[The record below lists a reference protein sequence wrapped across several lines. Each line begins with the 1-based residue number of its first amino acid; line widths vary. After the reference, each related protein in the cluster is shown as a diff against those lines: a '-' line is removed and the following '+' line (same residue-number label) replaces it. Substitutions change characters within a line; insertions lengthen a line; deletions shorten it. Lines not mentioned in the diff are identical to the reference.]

1 MAKNNPEEEAVQ
13 KSLQDTPDNPPEQQ
27 QEAQGGQTEQQ
38 PEVQDNLPENQPEQ
52 QQDHPNTPPE
62 ATQPEGLLESKP
74 DDANT
79 ATDKAETEKAL
90 GEQPNPPAQPVL
102 VPVASGEAP
111 VEGAEM
117 VAVKTRN
124 ATRFYR
130 CGLEFTRE
138 IRIVER
144 SALDEADWQRL
155 LAEPNLTVQ
164 GVVLMT
170 PEAAYDED
178 VPQ

>member
-38 PEVQDNLPENQPEQ
+38 PEVQDNLPENQLEQ
-52 QQDHPNTPPE
+52 QQNHPNTAPNE
-62 ATQPEGLLESKP
+62 
-74 DDANT
+74 
-79 ATDKAETEKAL
+79 AETEKAL

-117 VAVKTRN
+117 VAVKTHN

-144 SALDEADWQRL
+144 SAMDEADWQRL

>member
-27 QEAQGGQTEQQ
+27 QEAQGGQTEHQ
-38 PEVQDNLPENQPEQ
+38 PEVQDNLPENQLEQ
-52 QQDHPNTPPE
+52 QQNHPNTVPNE
-62 ATQPEGLLESKP
+62 
-74 DDANT
+74 
-79 ATDKAETEKAL
+79 AETEEVLA
-90 GEQPNPPAQPVL
+90 EQPNPPAQPVL

-144 SALDEADWQRL
+144 SAMDEADWQRL

-170 PEAAYDED
+170 PDAAYDED

>member
-1 MAKNNPEEEAVQ
+1 
-13 KSLQDTPDNPPEQQ
+13 
-27 QEAQGGQTEQQ
+27 
-38 PEVQDNLPENQPEQ
+38 
-52 QQDHPNTPPE
+52 
-62 ATQPEGLLESKP
+62 
-74 DDANT
+74 
-79 ATDKAETEKAL
+79 
-90 GEQPNPPAQPVL
+90 
-102 VPVASGEAP
+102 
-111 VEGAEM
+111 M

-124 ATRFYR
+124 AARFYR

-144 SALDEADWQRL
+144 STMDEADWQRL

>member
-13 KSLQDTPDNPPEQQ
+13 KSLQDTPDNS
-27 QEAQGGQTEQQ
+27 
-38 PEVQDNLPENQPEQ
+38 PEQ
-52 QQDHPNTPPE
+52 QQDHPNTAPNE
-62 ATQPEGLLESKP
+62 
-74 DDANT
+74 
-79 ATDKAETEKAL
+79 AETEKVL

-117 VAVKTRN
+117 VAVKTHN

-144 SALDEADWQRL
+144 SAMDEADWQRL

>member
-38 PEVQDNLPENQPEQ
+38 PEVQDNLPENQLEQ
-52 QQDHPNTPPE
+52 QQDHPDTLPE
-62 ATQPEGLLESKP
+62 TRPSEGQPGSKP
-74 DDANT
+74 DDTDT
-79 ATDKAETEKAL
+79 ATDKAETEKVL

-144 SALDEADWQRL
+144 SAMDEADWQRL

-170 PEAAYDED
+170 PDAAYDED

>member
-1 MAKNNPEEEAVQ
+1 MAKNKPQDDAVQ
-13 KSLQDTPDNPPEQQ
+13 KPLQDTPGNPPEQ

-38 PEVQDNLPENQPEQ
+38 PEAQDNLPENQPEQ
-52 QQDHPNTPPE
+52 QQDHPDTPPE

-117 VAVKTRN
+117 VAVKTHS
-124 ATRFYR
+124 AARFYR

-144 SALDEADWQRL
+144 SAMDEADWQRL

-170 PEAAYDED
+170 PDAAYDED

>member
-1 MAKNNPEEEAVQ
+1 MAKNKPQDDAVQ
-13 KSLQDTPDNPPEQQ
+13 KPLQGTPDNPPEQQ
-27 QEAQGGQTEQQ
+27 EAQGSQTEQQ
-38 PEVQDNLPENQPEQ
+38 PEAQDSLPENQPEQ
-52 QQDHPNTPPE
+52 QQDHPDTLPE
-62 ATQPEGLLESKP
+62 TRSSEGQPGSKP
-74 DDANT
+74 DGTDT

-90 GEQPNPPAQPVL
+90 AEQPNPPAQPIL
-102 VPVASGEAP
+102 VPVASSEAP

-144 SALDEADWQRL
+144 SAMDEADWQRL

>member
-1 MAKNNPEEEAVQ
+1 MAKNKPQDDAVQ
-13 KSLQDTPDNPPEQQ
+13 KPLQDTTDNPSEQ

-38 PEVQDNLPENQPEQ
+38 PEVQDNLPENQLEQ
-52 QQDHPNTPPE
+52 QQDHPNTAPNE
-62 ATQPEGLLESKP
+62 
-74 DDANT
+74 
-79 ATDKAETEKAL
+79 AETEKVLA
-90 GEQPNPPAQPVL
+90 EQPNPPAQPVL

-117 VAVKTRN
+117 VAVKTRST
-124 ATRFYR
+124 ARFYR

-144 SALDEADWQRL
+144 SAMDEADWQRL

-170 PEAAYDED
+170 PETAYDED

>member
-1 MAKNNPEEEAVQ
+1 MAKNKPQDDAVQ
-13 KSLQDTPDNPPEQQ
+13 KPLQDTPDNPPEQQ
-27 QEAQGGQTEQQ
+27 EAQGGQTEHQ
-38 PEVQDNLPENQPEQ
+38 PEVQDNLPENQLEQ
-52 QQDHPNTPPE
+52 QQNHPNTVPNE
-62 ATQPEGLLESKP
+62 
-74 DDANT
+74 
-79 ATDKAETEKAL
+79 AETEEVLA
-90 GEQPNPPAQPVL
+90 EQPNPPAQPVL

-144 SALDEADWQRL
+144 SAMDEADWQRL

-170 PEAAYDED
+170 PDAAYDED

>member
-1 MAKNNPEEEAVQ
+1 MAKNKPQDDAVQ
-13 KSLQDTPDNPPEQQ
+13 KPLQDTTDNPPEQ

-38 PEVQDNLPENQPEQ
+38 PEAQDSLPENQPEQ
-52 QQDHPNTPPE
+52 QQDHPDTPPE
-62 ATQPEGLLESKP
+62 TRPSEGQPGSKP
-74 DDANT
+74 DDTDT
-79 ATDKAETEKAL
+79 APNEAATEKAL
-90 GEQPNPPAQPVL
+90 GGQPNPPAQPVL

-111 VEGAEM
+111 TEGAEM
-117 VAVKTRN
+117 VAVKTRS
-124 ATRFYR
+124 AARFYR
-130 CGLEFTRE
+130 CGLEFSRE
-138 IRIVER
+138 TRIVER
-144 SALDEADWQRL
+144 GEMSEGDWQRL

>member
-1 MAKNNPEEEAVQ
+1 MAKNKPQDDAVQ
-13 KSLQDTPDNPPEQQ
+13 KPLQGTPNNSP
-27 QEAQGGQTEQQ
+27 EQQ
-38 PEVQDNLPENQPEQ
+38 PEAQDNLPENQPEQ
-52 QQDHPNTPPE
+52 QQDHPDTPPE

-117 VAVKTRN
+117 VAVKTHN

-144 SALDEADWQRL
+144 SAMNEADWQRL

-170 PEAAYDED
+170 PESTYDKD
-178 VPQ
+178 VPR

>member
-1 MAKNNPEEEAVQ
+1 MAKNKPQDDAV
-13 KSLQDTPDNPPEQQ
+13 KKPLQDMPDNPPEQQ

-38 PEVQDNLPENQPEQ
+38 PEAQD
-52 QQDHPNTPPE
+52 TPPE
-62 ATQPEGLLESKP
+62 TRPSEGQPGSKP
-74 DDANT
+74 DDTDT
-79 ATDKAETEKAL
+79 APNEAATGKAL
-90 GEQPNPPAQPVL
+90 GEQHNPPAQPVL

-111 VEGAEM
+111 TEGAEM
-117 VAVKTRN
+117 VAVKTRS
-124 ATRFYR
+124 AARFYR

-144 SALDEADWQRL
+144 STMDEADWQRL

-170 PEAAYDED
+170 PDAAYDED

>member
-27 QEAQGGQTEQQ
+27 QEAQGGQTEHQ
-38 PEVQDNLPENQPEQ
+38 PEVQDNLPENQLEQ
-52 QQDHPNTPPE
+52 QQNHPNTVPNE
-62 ATQPEGLLESKP
+62 
-74 DDANT
+74 
-79 ATDKAETEKAL
+79 AETEKAL
-90 GEQPNPPAQPVL
+90 GEQPNPPAQPIL

-117 VAVKTRN
+117 VAVKTHN

-144 SALDEADWQRL
+144 SAMNEADWQRL

>member
-38 PEVQDNLPENQPEQ
+38 PEVQDNLPENQLEQ
-52 QQDHPNTPPE
+52 QQNHP
-62 ATQPEGLLESKP
+62 S
-74 DDANT
+74 T
-79 ATDKAETEKAL
+79 APNEAETEKAL

-111 VEGAEM
+111 VEGAEI
-117 VAVKTRN
+117 VAVKTHN

-144 SALDEADWQRL
+144 SAMDEADWQRL

>member
-27 QEAQGGQTEQQ
+27 QEAQGGQTEHQ
-38 PEVQDNLPENQPEQ
+38 PEVQDNLPENQLEQ
-52 QQDHPNTPPE
+52 QQNHPNTVPNE
-62 ATQPEGLLESKP
+62 
-74 DDANT
+74 
-79 ATDKAETEKAL
+79 AETEEVLA
-90 GEQPNPPAQPVL
+90 EQPNPPAQPVL

-144 SALDEADWQRL
+144 SAMDEADWQRL

-170 PEAAYDED
+170 PEATYDED

>member
-1 MAKNNPEEEAVQ
+1 MQ

-38 PEVQDNLPENQPEQ
+38 PEVQDNLPENQLEQ
-52 QQDHPNTPPE
+52 QQNHPNTAPNE
-62 ATQPEGLLESKP
+62 
-74 DDANT
+74 
-79 ATDKAETEKAL
+79 AETEKAL
-90 GEQPNPPAQPVL
+90 AEQPNPPAQPVL

-117 VAVKTRN
+117 VAVKTHN

-144 SALDEADWQRL
+144 SAMDEADWQRL

>member
-38 PEVQDNLPENQPEQ
+38 PEVQDNLPENQLEQ
-52 QQDHPNTPPE
+52 QQNHPNTAPNE
-62 ATQPEGLLESKP
+62 
-74 DDANT
+74 
-79 ATDKAETEKAL
+79 AETEKVLA
-90 GEQPNPPAQPVL
+90 EQPNPPAQPVL

-117 VAVKTRN
+117 VAVKTHN

-144 SALDEADWQRL
+144 SAMDEADWQRL

-170 PEAAYDED
+170 PDAAYDED

>member
-27 QEAQGGQTEQQ
+27 QEAQGGQTEHQ
-38 PEVQDNLPENQPEQ
+38 PEVQDNLPENQLEQ
-52 QQDHPNTPPE
+52 QQNHP
-62 ATQPEGLLESKP
+62 S
-74 DDANT
+74 T
-79 ATDKAETEKAL
+79 APNEAETEKAL

-144 SALDEADWQRL
+144 SAMDEADWQRL

>member
-1 MAKNNPEEEAVQ
+1 MAKNKPQDDAAQ
-13 KSLQDTPDNPPEQQ
+13 KPLQDTTDNPPEQQ
-27 QEAQGGQTEQQ
+27 KVQGGQTEQQ
-38 PEVQDNLPENQPEQ
+38 PEAQDSLPENQPEQ
-52 QQDHPNTPPE
+52 QQDHPDTPPE
-62 ATQPEGLLESKP
+62 TRPSEGQPGSKP
-74 DDANT
+74 DD
-79 ATDKAETEKAL
+79 TDIAPNEAATEKVL

-144 SALDEADWQRL
+144 SAMDEADWQRL

>member
-38 PEVQDNLPENQPEQ
+38 PEVQDNLPENQPKQ
-52 QQDHPNTPPE
+52 QQDHPNTPPNE
-62 ATQPEGLLESKP
+62 
-74 DDANT
+74 
-79 ATDKAETEKAL
+79 AETEKAL

-117 VAVKTRN
+117 VAVKTRS
-124 ATRFYR
+124 AARFYR

-144 SALDEADWQRL
+144 SAMDEADWQRL

-164 GVVLMT
+164 GVVLMM

>member
-38 PEVQDNLPENQPEQ
+38 PEVQDNLPENQLEQ
-52 QQDHPNTPPE
+52 QQNHPNTAPNE
-62 ATQPEGLLESKP
+62 
-74 DDANT
+74 
-79 ATDKAETEKAL
+79 AETEKVL

-144 SALDEADWQRL
+144 SAMNEADWQRL

>member
-1 MAKNNPEEEAVQ
+1 MAKNKPQDDAVQ
-13 KSLQDTPDNPPEQQ
+13 KPLQDTPDNPPEQQ

-38 PEVQDNLPENQPEQ
+38 PEAQDSLPENQPGQ
-52 QQDHPNTPPE
+52 QQDHP
-62 ATQPEGLLESKP
+62 
-74 DDANT
+74 DT
-79 ATDKAETEKAL
+79 APNEAETEKAL

-144 SALDEADWQRL
+144 SAMDEADWQRL

-170 PEAAYDED
+170 PDAAYDED

>member
-38 PEVQDNLPENQPEQ
+38 PEVQDNLPENQLEQ
-52 QQDHPNTPPE
+52 QQNHPNTAPNE
-62 ATQPEGLLESKP
+62 
-74 DDANT
+74 
-79 ATDKAETEKAL
+79 AETEKAL
-90 GEQPNPPAQPVL
+90 AEQPNPPAQPVL

-117 VAVKTRN
+117 VAVKTHN

-144 SALDEADWQRL
+144 STMDEADWQRL

-170 PEAAYDED
+170 PDAAYDED

>member
-13 KSLQDTPDNPPEQQ
+13 KSLQDTPDNLPEQQ
-27 QEAQGGQTEQQ
+27 QEAQGSQTEQQ
-38 PEVQDNLPENQPEQ
+38 PEVQDNLPENQLEQ
-52 QQDHPNTPPE
+52 QQNHP
-62 ATQPEGLLESKP
+62 S
-74 DDANT
+74 T
-79 ATDKAETEKAL
+79 APNEAETEKAL
-90 GEQPNPPAQPVL
+90 GEQPNPPAQPIL

-117 VAVKTRN
+117 VAVKTHN

-144 SALDEADWQRL
+144 SAMDEADWQRL

>member
-38 PEVQDNLPENQPEQ
+38 PEVQDNLPENQLEQ
-52 QQDHPNTPPE
+52 QQNHPNTAPNE
-62 ATQPEGLLESKP
+62 
-74 DDANT
+74 
-79 ATDKAETEKAL
+79 AETEKVLA
-90 GEQPNPPAQPVL
+90 EQPNPPAQPVL

-117 VAVKTRN
+117 VAVKTHN

-144 SALDEADWQRL
+144 SAMNEADWQRL

-164 GVVLMT
+164 GVVLMM

>member
-1 MAKNNPEEEAVQ
+1 MAKNKPQDDAVQ
-13 KSLQDTPDNPPEQQ
+13 KPLQDMPDNPPEQ

-38 PEVQDNLPENQPEQ
+38 PEAQDSLPENQPEQ
-52 QQDHPNTPPE
+52 QQDHPDTVPNE
-62 ATQPEGLLESKP
+62 
-74 DDANT
+74 
-79 ATDKAETEKAL
+79 AETEKVLA
-90 GEQPNPPAQPVL
+90 EQPNPPAQPVL

-111 VEGAEM
+111 TEGAEM
-117 VAVKTRN
+117 VAVKTRS
-124 ATRFYR
+124 AARFYR
-130 CGLEFTRE
+130 CGLEFSRE
-138 IRIVER
+138 TRIVER
-144 SALDEADWQRL
+144 GEMSEGDWQRL

>member
-13 KSLQDTPDNPPEQQ
+13 RSLQDTPDNPPEQQ
-27 QEAQGGQTEQQ
+27 QEAQGNQTEQQ
-38 PEVQDNLPENQPEQ
+38 PEVQDNLPENQLEQ
-52 QQDHPNTPPE
+52 QQDHPNTAPNE
-62 ATQPEGLLESKP
+62 
-74 DDANT
+74 
-79 ATDKAETEKAL
+79 AETEKVLA
-90 GEQPNPPAQPVL
+90 EQPNPPAQPVL

-117 VAVKTRN
+117 VAVKTHN

-144 SALDEADWQRL
+144 SAMDEADWQRL

-170 PEAAYDED
+170 PDAAYDED

>member
-27 QEAQGGQTEQQ
+27 QEAQFGQTEQQ
-38 PEVQDNLPENQPEQ
+38 PEVQDNLPENQLEQ
-52 QQDHPNTPPE
+52 QQNHPNTAPNE
-62 ATQPEGLLESKP
+62 
-74 DDANT
+74 
-79 ATDKAETEKAL
+79 AETEKAL

-117 VAVKTRN
+117 VAVKTHN

-144 SALDEADWQRL
+144 STMDEADWQRL

>member
-1 MAKNNPEEEAVQ
+1 MAKNKPQDDAVQ
-13 KSLQDTPDNPPEQQ
+13 KPLQDTTDNPSEQ

-38 PEVQDNLPENQPEQ
+38 PEVQDNLPENQLEQ
-52 QQDHPNTPPE
+52 QQDHPNTAPNE
-62 ATQPEGLLESKP
+62 
-74 DDANT
+74 
-79 ATDKAETEKAL
+79 AETEKVLA
-90 GEQPNPPAQPVL
+90 EQPNPPAQPVL

-117 VAVKTRN
+117 VAVKTHN

-144 SALDEADWQRL
+144 SAMDEADWQRL

-170 PEAAYDED
+170 PETAYDED

>member
-1 MAKNNPEEEAVQ
+1 MAKNKPQDDAVQ
-13 KSLQDTPDNPPEQQ
+13 NPLQDTPDNPPEQL
-27 QEAQGGQTEQQ
+27 EAQ
-38 PEVQDNLPENQPEQ
+38 DSLPENQPEQ
-52 QQDHPNTPPE
+52 QQDHPDTLPE
-62 ATQPEGLLESKP
+62 TRPSEGQPGSKP
-74 DDANT
+74 DDTDT
-79 ATDKAETEKAL
+79 ATDKAETGHIRA
-90 GEQPNPPAQPVL
+90 EQQNPPAQPVL

-124 ATRFYR
+124 AARFYR

-144 SALDEADWQRL
+144 SAMDEADWQRL

>member
-38 PEVQDNLPENQPEQ
+38 PEVQDNLPENQLEQ
-52 QQDHPNTPPE
+52 QQNHP
-62 ATQPEGLLESKP
+62 S
-74 DDANT
+74 T
-79 ATDKAETEKAL
+79 APNEAETEKAL

-117 VAVKTRN
+117 VAVKTHN

-144 SALDEADWQRL
+144 SAMDEADWQRL

>member
-1 MAKNNPEEEAVQ
+1 MAKNKPQDDVVQ
-13 KSLQDTPDNPPEQQ
+13 KPLQGTPNNPPEQQ
-27 QEAQGGQTEQQ
+27 EEQGGQTEQQ
-38 PEVQDNLPENQPEQ
+38 PEVQDNLPEAQPEQ
-52 QQDHPNTPPE
+52 QQDHDTPPE
-62 ATQPEGLLESKP
+62 ATQPEGQLDSKP
-74 DDANT
+74 AEADT
-79 ATDKAETEKAL
+79 APNEAETEKAL

-144 SALDEADWQRL
+144 SAMDEADWQRL

-164 GVVLMT
+164 GVVLMA

>member
-38 PEVQDNLPENQPEQ
+38 PEVQDNLPENQLEQ
-52 QQDHPNTPPE
+52 QQNHPNTAPNE
-62 ATQPEGLLESKP
+62 
-74 DDANT
+74 
-79 ATDKAETEKAL
+79 AETEKAL
-90 GEQPNPPAQPVL
+90 AEQPNPPAQPVL

-117 VAVKTRN
+117 VAVKTHN

-144 SALDEADWQRL
+144 STKDEADWQRL

>member
-52 QQDHPNTPPE
+52 QQDHPNTPPNE
-62 ATQPEGLLESKP
+62 
-74 DDANT
+74 
-79 ATDKAETEKAL
+79 AETEKAL

-117 VAVKTRN
+117 VAVKTRS
-124 ATRFYR
+124 AARFYR

-144 SALDEADWQRL
+144 SAMDEADWQRL

-164 GVVLMT
+164 GVVLMM

>member
-1 MAKNNPEEEAVQ
+1 MAKNKPQDDAVQ
-13 KSLQDTPDNPPEQQ
+13 KPLQDTPDNPPEQQ

-38 PEVQDNLPENQPEQ
+38 PEAQDSLPENQPEQ
-52 QQDHPNTPPE
+52 QQDHPDTLPE
-62 ATQPEGLLESKP
+62 TRPSEGQPGSKP
-74 DDANT
+74 DDTDT
-79 ATDKAETEKAL
+79 ATDKAETGHIRA
-90 GEQPNPPAQPVL
+90 EQQNPPAQPVL
-102 VPVASGEAP
+102 VPVASGEAS
-111 VEGAEM
+111 VEGAGM

-124 ATRFYR
+124 AARFYR

-144 SALDEADWQRL
+144 STMDEADWQRL

-170 PEAAYDED
+170 PGAAYDED

>member
-38 PEVQDNLPENQPEQ
+38 PEVQDNLPENQLEQ
-52 QQDHPNTPPE
+52 QQNHPNTAPNE
-62 ATQPEGLLESKP
+62 
-74 DDANT
+74 
-79 ATDKAETEKAL
+79 AETEKVLA
-90 GEQPNPPAQPVL
+90 EQPNPPAQPVL

-117 VAVKTRN
+117 VAVKTHN

-144 SALDEADWQRL
+144 SAMNEADWQRL

>member
-1 MAKNNPEEEAVQ
+1 MAKNNPEEEVVQ

-27 QEAQGGQTEQQ
+27 EAQGGQTEQQ
-38 PEVQDNLPENQPEQ
+38 PEAQDSLPENQPEQ
-52 QQDHPNTPPE
+52 QQDHP
-62 ATQPEGLLESKP
+62 
-74 DDANT
+74 DT
-79 ATDKAETEKAL
+79 APNEAETEEVLA
-90 GEQPNPPAQPVL
+90 EQPNPPAQPVL

-111 VEGAEM
+111 VDGAEM

-144 SALDEADWQRL
+144 STMDEADWQRL